1 MHQAKTGDTVKVHYT
16 GSLSD
21 GRIFDSSTD
30 REPLEFTVGAHQ
42 VVPGF
47 EQAVLG
53 MSLGESKTAIIP
65 ADQAYGPRDNRLII
79 RVDKGQLPPNMT
91 VRLND
96 RLKMRSS
103 DGRVMNVVVAEIAD
117 DSVVLDGN
125 HFLAGQDLTFDIE
138 LVEIV

>member
-1 MHQAKTGDTVKVHYT
+1 MPPVKTGDTVKVHYT

-30 REPLEFTVGAHQ
+30 REPLEFTVGEDQ

-53 MSLGESKTAIIP
+53 MSLGESKTKVIP
-65 ADQAYGPRDNRLII
+65 ADQAYGQRDSRLII
-79 RVDKGQLPPNMT
+79 RVPKSQLPPNIT
-91 VRLND
+91 VKLND
-96 RLKMRSS
+96 RLQMRSG

-117 DSVVLDGN
+117 ESVVLDGN

>member
-1 MHQAKTGDTVKVHYT
+1 MPQVKTGDTVKVHYT
-16 GSLSD
+16 GSLGN

-53 MSLGESKTAIIP
+53 MSPGESKTSLIP
-65 ADQAYGPRDNRLII
+65 ADQAYGQRDNRLIM
-79 RVDKGQLPPNMT
+79 RVSKSQLPPDMA
-91 VRLND
+91 VKLND
-96 RLKMRSS
+96 RLQMRGG
-103 DGRVMNVVVAEIAD
+103 DGRVMNVTVAEITD
-117 DSVVLDGN
+117 DGLVLDGN
-125 HFLAGQDLTFDIE
+125 HFLAGQDLTFDLE

>member
-1 MHQAKTGDTVKVHYT
+1 MTQVKSGDTVKVHYT

-21 GRIFDSSTD
+21 GKIFDSSVD

-53 MSLGESKTAIIP
+53 MSLGESKTAHIP
-65 ADQAYGPRDNRLII
+65 ADQAYGQRDNRRII
-79 RVDKGQLPPNMT
+79 RVSKSQLPPGMT
-91 VRLND
+91 VKLND
-96 RLKMRSS
+96 QLQMRSG
-103 DGRVMNVVVAEIAD
+103 DGRVMNVTVAEITGD
-117 DSVVLDGN
+117 ELVLDGN
-125 HFLAGQDLTFDIE
+125 HFLAGKDLTFDIE

>member
-1 MHQAKTGDTVKVHYT
+1 MPRVKTGDTVKVHYT

-53 MSLGESKTAIIP
+53 MSLGESKTEVIA
-65 ADQAYGPRDNRLII
+65 ADQAYGQRDGRLMI
-79 RVDKGQLPPNMT
+79 RVPKSQLPPNMT
-91 VRLND
+91 VKLND
-96 RLKMRSS
+96 RLQMRSG

-125 HFLAGQDLTFDIE
+125 HLLAGQDLTFDIE

>member
-1 MHQAKTGDTVKVHYT
+1 MPKVKNGDTVKVHYT

-21 GRIFDSSTD
+21 GHIFDSSTD

-53 MSLGESKTAIIP
+53 MSPGESKTSLIP
-65 ADQAYGPRDNRLII
+65 ADQAYGQRDNRLII
-79 RVDKGQLPPNMT
+79 RVSKSQLPPGMA
-91 VRLND
+91 VKLND
-96 RLKMRSS
+96 QLQMRNG
-103 DGRVMNVVVAEIAD
+103 DGRVMNVTVAEITD
-117 DSVVLDGN
+117 DELVLDGN
-125 HFLAGQDLTFDIE
+125 HFLAGRDLTFDIE

>member
-1 MHQAKTGDTVKVHYT
+1 MPQAKTGDTVKVHYT

-30 REPLEFTVGAHQ
+30 RDPLEFTVGEQQ

-47 EQAVLG
+47 EQAVVG
-53 MSLGESKTAIIP
+53 MSQGESKTTVIP
-65 ADQAYGPRDNRLII
+65 ADQAYGQRDSRLII
-79 RVDKGQLPPNMT
+79 RVPKSQLPPNIT
-91 VRLND
+91 VKLND
-96 RLKMRSS
+96 RLQMRSG
-103 DGRVMNVVVAEIAD
+103 DGRVMNVVVAEVAD